1 MAAACPQC
9 RTLTMPVGA
18 NLAVC
23 GRCDRIQVV
32 PLGAVKRPWLAG
44 RTRR

>member
-1 MAAACPQC
+1 MTQ
-9 RTLTMPVGA
+9 PVGA

-32 PLGAVKRPWLAG
+32 PQGAAERAWLA
-44 RTRR
+44 TRRK

>member
-1 MAAACPQC
+1 MTVCQHC
-9 RTLTMPVGA
+9 RTLTKPVAA

-32 PLGAVKRPWLAG
+32 PLEATERPWLAG
-44 RTRR
+44 RVRK